1 MVNATKHVRQD
12 VVLKATQLFWEKGFH
27 ASSMR
32 NIQEVM
38 DMRPGSIYASFG
50 SKEGLFKEALQC
62 YADAGLARLAACVQT
77 CSSPLDGLKLFVTEA
92 VLGSRRSAPSG
103 MCMLVKTISELT
115 QDNAELLAEAQ
126 RLLAVVEE
134 AFAQLLAQA
143 IEAGELD
150 SGEDPKRLA
159 CYLQMQVMGLRAYA
173 RANDDDTQIEE
184 LIEDAFG
191 CLR

>member
-1 MVNATKHVRQD
+1 
-12 VVLKATQLFWEKGFH
+12 
-27 ASSMR
+27 
-32 NIQEVM
+32 
-38 DMRPGSIYASFG
+38 
-50 SKEGLFKEALQC
+50 
-62 YADAGLARLAACVQT
+62 
-77 CSSPLDGLKLFVTEA
+77 
-92 VLGSRRSAPSG
+92 
-103 MCMLVKTISELT
+103 MLMKTISELT

-159 CYLQMQVMGLRAYA
+159 RYLQMQVMGLRAYA